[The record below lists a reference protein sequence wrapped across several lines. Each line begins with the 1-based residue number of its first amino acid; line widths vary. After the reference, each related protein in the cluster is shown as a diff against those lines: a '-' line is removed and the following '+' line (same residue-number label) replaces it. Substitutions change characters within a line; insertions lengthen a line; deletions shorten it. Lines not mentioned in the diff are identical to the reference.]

1 MLKQMKQI
9 RNIIMA
15 WLLCVVP
22 MASFA
27 QLKKTATI
35 EKLKSFTN
43 GSVTLTKTMTE
54 KGDTYSVILRN
65 NSKFHD
71 PVIFLLGDKETTI
84 KNLQDFS
91 EALKNA
97 KKGEHFDFEVM
108 GQTYS
113 LAYSTTL
120 GQKCFKVWEPNGIS
134 SDFGRLY
141 KATIDD
147 MIKCFMEQ

>member
-54 KGDTYSVILRN
+54 KGILTQLFYAIIRSFMTLLSFYWVIKRLR
-65 NSKFHD
+65 
-71 PVIFLLGDKETTI
+71 
-84 KNLQDFS
+84 
-91 EALKNA
+91 
-97 KKGEHFDFEVM
+97 
-108 GQTYS
+108 
-113 LAYSTTL
+113 
-120 GQKCFKVWEPNGIS
+120 
-134 SDFGRLY
+134 
-141 KATIDD
+141 
-147 MIKCFMEQ
+147 

>member
-1 MLKQMKQI
+1 
-9 RNIIMA
+9 MA

-91 EALKNA
+91 ETLKNA
-97 KKGEHFDFEVM
+97 KKGEHFD
-108 GQTYS
+108 
-113 LAYSTTL
+113 L
-120 GQKCFKVWEPNGIS
+120 K
-134 SDFGRLY
+134 
-141 KATIDD
+141 
-147 MIKCFMEQ
+147 

>member
-1 MLKQMKQI
+1 
-9 RNIIMA
+9 MA
-15 WLLCVVP
+15 YLLCIVP

-27 QLKKTATI
+27 QLKKTATT
-35 EKLKSFTN
+35 ERLKSFTN

-91 EALKNA
+91 EALKSA
-97 KKGEHFDFEVM
+97 KNGEHFDFEVM
-108 GQTYS
+108 GLTYS

-120 GQKCFKVWEPNGIS
+120 GQKCFKVWEPNSIS

-147 MIKCFMEQ
+147 IIKYLMEQ

>member
-1 MLKQMKQI
+1 
-9 RNIIMA
+9 MA

-71 PVIFLLGDKETTI
+71 SVIFLLGDKETTI

-97 KKGEHFDFEVM
+97 KKV
-108 GQTYS
+108 S
-113 LAYSTTL
+113 ILIL
-120 GQKCFKVWEPNGIS
+120 K
-134 SDFGRLY
+134 
-141 KATIDD
+141 
-147 MIKCFMEQ
+147 

>member
-1 MLKQMKQI
+1 
-9 RNIIMA
+9 MA

-120 GQKCFKVWEPNGIS
+120 GQKCFNGNQTVLALILV
-134 SDFGRLY
+134 DY
-141 KATIDD
+141 
-147 MIKCFMEQ
+147 IKQQ

>member
-54 KGDTYSVILRN
+54 KGDTYSVIFYAIIRSFMTLLSFYWVIKRLR
-65 NSKFHD
+65 
-71 PVIFLLGDKETTI
+71 
-84 KNLQDFS
+84 
-91 EALKNA
+91 
-97 KKGEHFDFEVM
+97 
-108 GQTYS
+108 
-113 LAYSTTL
+113 
-120 GQKCFKVWEPNGIS
+120 
-134 SDFGRLY
+134 
-141 KATIDD
+141 
-147 MIKCFMEQ
+147 

>member
-1 MLKQMKQI
+1 M
-9 RNIIMA
+9 
-15 WLLCVVP
+15 
-22 MASFA
+22 
-27 QLKKTATI
+27 
-35 EKLKSFTN
+35 
-43 GSVTLTKTMTE
+43 
-54 KGDTYSVILRN
+54 
-65 NSKFHD
+65 
-71 PVIFLLGDKETTI
+71 GDKETTI

-91 EALKNA
+91 ETLKNA

-147 MIKCFMEQ
+147 MIKYFMEQ